1 MIEEGKTSEASSST
15 RLTSDTTGLVP
26 NPSGPSRNSRRTG
39 GAPRSSR
46 ARAAAEVSRRGRSAR
61 DRVEAAASQQRSQ
74 RSSSARAVAATAAAA
89 ETSYAVEAP
98 ISTIA
103 PPQEAAVAAALAS
116 LAQQQQPLLGTMDM
130 VGRPPVR
137 NASNAPAGV
146 LQAASNN
153 NALSQQGQNYPLSES
168 MNNMQIDFLGGEAGG
183 TLGPPFVATNNP
195 QVMLTFP
202 EGNLD
207 NFLASYSAE
216 HPSNPNLT
224 GRDADIDEVVSGNF
238 SFNSLEERNVAS
250 M

>member
-15 RLTSDTTGLVP
+15 GLTSDTTGLVP

-89 ETSYAVEAP
+89 ETSYAVEAA
-98 ISTIA
+98 ISTDA

-116 LAQQQQPLLGTMDM
+116 LAQQQQPLVGTMDM
-130 VGRPPVR
+130 GRPPVW
-137 NASNAPAGV
+137 NASNTPAGIP
-146 LQAASNN
+146 QAASNN
-153 NALSQQGQNYPLSES
+153 NAVSQQGQNYPLSES

-183 TLGPPFVATNNP
+183 TLGPPFGATHNP

-207 NFLASYSAE
+207 NFLASSSAE